1 MLTVAAEPPFA
12 LFPVPPDRR
21 MEDGV
26 HSLHPYPAKF
36 PASLAGNILSRFAR
50 PGDMVLDPFCGSGTT
65 IVEARLRGMRA
76 VGVDINGLACLVSKV
91 KATPLTNADFAEV
104 RLALTKV
111 RGMVNSPNCA
121 EKKTPPDFAKLD
133 HWFQDNV
140 VQEISALLSVVTKCK
155 SGVVRD
161 FLRVVLSSIIVRV
174 SNQESDTRYAAIDK
188 NIGDLFTMNLF
199 VKKTTEAAERMR
211 VFSRRAGNSSV
222 AVHNADS
229 RRLSFIASESADCIV
244 TSPPYANTYD
254 YYLYHKFRCVWL
266 GLDFRSAQNGEI
278 GSRREFSSLKKSP
291 EKWGEDLRACLLEM
305 WRILKRGKPAF
316 IVIGDSII
324 AGARIDGGDLVASIA
339 GRVGFKVCGVE
350 SSSQAGHSKSF
361 NPSFA
366 RKGKQEH
373 LVHLMRD
380 D

>member
-1 MLTVAAEPPFA
+1 MLTVVAEPPLGFFRA
-12 LFPVPPDRR
+12 PSRGR
-21 MEDGV
+21 AEDGV

-36 PASLAGNILSRFAR
+36 PASLAGGILSRFAR
-50 PGDMVLDPFCGSGTT
+50 PGDTALDPFCGSGTT

-91 KATPLTNADFAEV
+91 KATPLTDAHFADA
-104 RLALTKV
+104 RRALAKARALA
-111 RGMVNSPNCA
+111 NSPRRA
-121 EKKTPPDFAKLD
+121 KWASPPDFNGLG
-133 HWFQDNV
+133 HWFQENV
-140 VQEISALLSVVTKCK
+140 AREISALLSIVAECK
-155 SGVVRD
+155 SGAARD

-188 NIGDLFTMNLF
+188 GIGDLFTLNLF
-199 VKKTTEAAERMR
+199 VKKADEAAERMR
-211 VFSRRAGNSSV
+211 IFSRRVGGPAVS
-222 AVHNADS
+222 VHNADS
-229 RRLSFIASESADCIV
+229 RRLPFIPSESADCIV

-305 WRILKRGKPAF
+305 RRILKPGRPAF

-324 AGARIDGGDLVASIA
+324 AGARIDGGELVASVA
-339 GRVGFKVCGVE
+339 GQVGFKICGIE

-366 RKGKQEH
+366 RKGKREH
-373 LVHLMRD
+373 LVHLARD